1 MIKRLRLKG
10 FRRYVDETF
19 ELGPGVTFING
30 RNNAGKTTLFLAIEY
45 ALTGT
50 VAGARSQAFLLHPEA
65 KGLGVEMVFS
75 ARDGKTYK
83 LQRLHQMPAR
93 GKSRLIGH
101 FTLKEIVGP
110 EDERYVLSSDFQDHE
125 DALAKKLA
133 EITGIT
139 RRILHLA
146 VHVRQGEIAQILD
159 GDPRL
164 DIALGITAA
173 GTANEE
179 MRSLALVD
187 EEAAQALPAVEASF
201 EHLERERNTSSVDES
216 AASQRLEEL
225 RAEAKTLGQPDP
237 EPEVDNDAGFARA
250 FDAWRDAAVS
260 VTRAEATLAAYGDG
274 ATLDNEKAELEAA
287 IASARPDDLQKLA
300 DLRARIE
307 RRDALIAAGDP
318 VCEHCGSTIDLAQAK
333 KELAAWRKEAATLE
347 ASAIDVPE
355 LRGQLREVTRRVA
368 ERGVVA
374 NTLERATAT
383 RKRSEAGVRAI
394 VDGDPRALDVIAAER
409 RAERENKTL
418 ERAMARARAEAK
430 LEAAEAAIDEIE
442 ARITAQQRRGAELER
457 EHARLSDELD
467 RLRRRV
473 RRAADLRTLAGAF
486 KELQERLRT
495 RAASELAE
503 STFAIHKALSVD
515 HEIESIEVDPTRY
528 QVLVT
533 SASTKQVM
541 PASLAQGG
549 GHRLLL
555 GLAFRLALVKRLG
568 PFPFMLLDE
577 PTYGLDERHR
587 KALLERITKLGS
599 SEQILLV
606 THQDMGHEPD
616 SKLTINTERQS

>member
-1 MIKRLRLKG
+1 
-10 FRRYVDETF
+10 
-19 ELGPGVTFING
+19 
-30 RNNAGKTTLFLAIEY
+30 
-45 ALTGT
+45 
-50 VAGARSQAFLLHPEA
+50 
-65 KGLGVEMVFS
+65 MVFS

-93 GKSRLIGH
+93 AKSRLIGH

-159 GDPRL
+159 GDARL

-173 GTANEE
+173 GTSNEE
-179 MRSLALVD
+179 MRALALTD
-187 EEAAQALPAVEASF
+187 EEAAEALPAVEASF
-201 EHLERERNTSSVDES
+201 GHLERERNTSSTDES
-216 AASQRLEEL
+216 AATKRLEEL
-225 RAEAKTLGQPDP
+225 RAEATRLGAVGALGA
-237 EPEVDNDAGFARA
+237 EPAVDDDAGFVRA
-250 FDAWRDAAVS
+250 FEAWRDATAS
-260 VTRAEATLAAYGDG
+260 VTRAEATLAAYGEG
-274 ATLDNEKAELEAA
+274 ATLGAEKAELEAA

-300 DLRARIE
+300 DLRARIA
-307 RRDALIAAGDP
+307 RRAALIAAGEP
-318 VCEHCGSTIDLAQAK
+318 VCEHCGSTINPVQAEK
-333 KELAAWRKEAATLE
+333 DLAAWRKEAAALE

-355 LRGQLREVTRRVA
+355 LRGQLREVSRRVA
-368 ERGVVA
+368 DRGVA
-374 NTLERATAT
+374 ASTLERVTAT
-383 RKRSEAGVRAI
+383 RKRSEAGIRAI
-394 VDGDPRALDVIAAER
+394 VDGDPRELAVIAAER
-409 RAERENKTL
+409 RAERERQTL
-418 ERAMARARAEAK
+418 ERATARARAEAK
-430 LEAAEAAIDEIE
+430 LEGVEAAIDEIE
-442 ARITAQQRRGAELER
+442 ARITAQERRGAELER

-473 RRAADLRTLAGAF
+473 RRAADLRVLAGAF
-486 KELQERLRT
+486 KELQEQLRT

-515 HEIESIEVDPTRY
+515 HEIESIEIDPTRY

-616 SKLTINTERQS
+616 SKLSIERQP